1 MKDRYSETTRT
12 FAQFVNHFA
21 INLRYA
27 IGFKSDYVQIINS
40 NFNVMKKKGEMIM
53 YQALDVRLFNFKAE
67 RRRELKN

>member
-27 IGFKSDYVQIINS
+27 IGFKSDYV
-40 NFNVMKKKGEMIM
+40 
-53 YQALDVRLFNFKAE
+53 
-67 RRRELKN
+67 